1 MKKLDKIKKVS
12 YNAKQEL
19 INKKLVIKSFGNV
32 SVRFKDIIV
41 IKPSGV
47 NLYKLDYKNMVSVNL
62 KDKNYTGSF
71 KPSSDTPTHIEL
83 YNRYDDIQSIVHT
96 HSTHATSWAQAGSPI
111 PCFGTTHA
119 DFWND
124 KIPITRKLKKKE
136 IEAHYEKNTG
146 LVIIETLE
154 KLNTIPSDCPGILIN
169 SHGVFTWGKS
179 PKDAI
184 KNAEAIE
191 IIAKMALNSL
201 VINPDINPIN
211 KNLHNKHFYRKHGEN
226 KYYGQK

>member
-1 MKKLDKIKKVS
+1 MKKLDKIKKDL
-12 YNAKQEL
+12 YNANQDL
-19 INKKLVIKSFGNV
+19 INKKLVIQSFGNV
-32 SVRFKDIIV
+32 SVRFEDFIL

-47 NLYKLDYKNMVSVNL
+47 NLSKIDYKSMVSVNL
-62 KDKNYTGSF
+62 HDKNYTGSF

-83 YNRYDDIQSIVHT
+83 YKRYDDIQSIVHT
-96 HSTHATSWAQAGSPI
+96 HSPYATSWAQAGSPI

-154 KLNTIPSDCPGILIN
+154 KLNTTPSNCPGILVN
-169 SHGVFTWGKS
+169 NHGVFTWGES

-201 VINPDINPIN
+201 MINPGLNAIN
-211 KNLHNKHFYRKHGEN
+211 KNLHDKHFYRKHGEN